1 MSDPELHAQ
10 TQLSL
15 VRARERA
22 RVRDLLR
29 YYKTDTKPRAPLVE
43 NSLSEI
49 CAAEHAVPS
58 IALASESEAQNDIPD
73 DSQLLSHDPT
83 LTAFAQLGAYRMNC
97 ERSFISIMTPQNQ
110 FILAE
115 ATRSVSLYSQEQCD
129 EGDEVYLGPR
139 VLDMVW
145 GVCPNT
151 IQVFTAQDD
160 SLDVATSSVI
170 ANRECYVMNDMSAMD
185 SFKDRPYCIGWPY
198 MKFYAE
204 VPIHSP
210 SGHVIG
216 TYCVVDNKP
225 RDGLSKKGLGILNEI
240 SSAIMKHLELVQMQH
255 DLQRAGRMV
264 KGLNLFVEG
273 KGALQDF
280 GGNEANNLESLQARP
295 HMHQA
300 GSAQT
305 LTTTPDRQESAQDS
319 TDGSAKTA
327 LLSNHNLSENAA
339 QTTRSASSA
348 SATDFTTQSSGLGT
362 RERKLSSDSI
372 ATIQEIS
379 SGAMKQLF
387 SRASYTIRKALDLD
401 GVMFIDACVR
411 DIAVDPA
418 TAAPESPLPESLQFR
433 GISDIPADERKE
445 WFNESD
451 GKGSIRFVDDPA
463 ASQKSMATTLHAP
476 YLSSSELLGYSA
488 QASNSADGLSS
499 QRIPLPKSTLRGL
512 LGKYRYG
519 HIFDFDEDG
528 SLVQT
533 PDKPWKSDTTETG
546 VDASEKSNSEN
557 EKENEK
563 EKEKE
568 KEKLWT
574 KQLLDVC
581 PGARSMVFLALWDPQ
596 RDQWFAGS
604 LAWSKN
610 STRTLE
616 SADIGYLA
624 AFGSCIM
631 SEKSRLD
638 ALTADRAKADFIS
651 SVSHEL
657 RSPLHGVL
665 ASAEALQ
672 ETPTNL
678 TQDDMIRTIMVCGG
692 TLLDTMDQILDY
704 AKTSLSANPSSSR
717 FQKNVSHN
725 KRTTNLD
732 LSQLV
737 EDVVEGVSV
746 GHTYRRSDN
755 KHDHMG
761 NDGLQMNVLVIVSV
775 DWQTSWNL
783 ESDIGSWKRIIMNLF
798 GNALKYTTSGFVRI
812 SLRTKTTPAD
822 SSRPPQQV
830 ITLQIEDSGKGMSQD
845 YLRHGLFTPF
855 TQEDPHAVG
864 TGLGLSIV
872 RQLVVDL
879 RGKIDVHSEVGYGT
893 TVNVSVPIR
902 HPSKSQ
908 TTTIQDNNSF
918 IMEIKTRCHGLKLCF
933 IGFEYY
939 PDIAETPS
947 GLLSAHARCIL
958 AMKESLTAMAA
969 DWFGLEVTTASSADS
984 ANGDILMGLRS
995 KSSLLK
1001 SNRVSILPSIIFED
1015 TIAGDD
1021 ISSGNGVVTLSQP
1034 AGPHKLAR
1042 ILAQC
1047 LDYRNSSIRLPSL
1060 HGGEKPN
1067 SPPVFQEVSSHRNS
1081 NRPDILEIIPA
1092 GEASN
1097 SPNSPNHNGLP
1108 GLATI
1113 EENITVAVSK
1123 MTLDPESTKLAVPQ
1137 IPFRS
1142 KVLLVEDNSI
1152 NLKILV
1158 NYMKIAKQDYVT
1170 AVNGLEAL
1178 HRFEEEPLSFKVIF
1192 MDLAMPVMDGLTSS
1206 RRIRAHES
1214 NNNIPRTRIVAL
1226 TCFSSAEYQRDAAL
1240 SGIDIFLIKP
1250 VPMKTLKPILE
1261 MEPNDVGTGD

>member
-1 MSDPELHAQ
+1 HCG
-10 TQLSL
+10 
-15 VRARERA
+15 
-22 RVRDLLR
+22 
-29 YYKTDTKPRAPLVE
+29 
-43 NSLSEI
+43 LSEI
-49 CAAEHAVPS
+49 CPAEHAAPS
-58 IALASESEAQNDIPD
+58 IALVSAPEAQNDKPD

-83 LTAFAQLGAYRMNC
+83 LTAFAQLGAFRMNC
-97 ERSFISIMTPQNQ
+97 ERSFISILTPQNQ

-139 VLDMVW
+139 VLDTIW

-170 ANRECYVMNDMSAMD
+170 ANRECYVMNDMSTMD

-240 SSAIMKHLELVQMQH
+240 SSAIMKHLELVQMQQN
-255 DLQRAGRMV
+255 LQRAGRMV
-264 KGLNLFVEG
+264 NGLNLFVEG
-273 KGALQDF
+273 KGAPQEF
-280 GGNEANNLESLQARP
+280 GRNKANDLNSLQARP
-295 HMHQA
+295 PMHPT

-305 LTTTPDRQESAQDS
+305 LTTTSDRQESAQNS
-319 TDGSAKTA
+319 TDSMANTA
-327 LLSNHNLSENAA
+327 IVSNHNLSENVA

-348 SATDFTTQSSGLGT
+348 SATDFTTHSPFSSGPGT

-372 ATIQEIS
+372 ATFQEIS
-379 SGAMKQLF
+379 SGAMKHLF

-418 TAAPESPLPESLQFR
+418 TAAPASPFPESLSQ
-433 GISDIPADERKE
+433 GVSNIPPNERKE
-445 WFNESD
+445 WFNAES
-451 GKGSIRFVDDPA
+451 GEKGSIRFIDDPV
-463 ASQKSMATTLHAP
+463 ASQKSVATRLQTP

-488 QASNSADGLSS
+488 HKASNSADGLSS
-499 QRIPLPKSTLRGL
+499 RRIPLPKSTLRGL
-512 LGKYRYG
+512 LGKYRHG

-528 SLVQT
+528 SLLQT
-533 PDKPWKSDTTETG
+533 LDKPW
-546 VDASEKSNSEN
+546 NSEN
-557 EKENEK
+557 SDFGVDGSGNLNNEH
-563 EKEKE
+563 E

-581 PGARSMVFLALWDPQ
+581 PGARSIIFLALWDPQ

-604 LAWSKN
+604 LAWSN
-610 STRTLE
+610 NPTRTLE

-638 ALTADRAKADFIS
+638 ALTADRAKSDFIS

-672 ETPTNL
+672 ENSTDS

-704 AKTSLSANPSSSR
+704 AKTGISANPSSSR
-717 FQKNVSHN
+717 FDKSVSHN

-732 LSQLV
+732 LSQLL
-737 EDVVEGVSV
+737 ENVVEGVSI
-746 GHTYRRSDN
+746 GHTYRRSDS
-755 KHDHMG
+755 KHDHVG
-761 NDGLQMNVLVIVSV
+761 NDASHMDILVIVSV

-783 ESDIGSWKRIIMNLF
+783 DLEVGSWKRIVTNLF
-798 GNALKYTTSGFVRI
+798 GNALKYTTSGFVHI
-812 SLRTKTTPAD
+812 SLRTNATSTD
-822 SSRPPQQV
+822 SSRPSQQV
-830 ITLQIEDSGKGMSQD
+830 VTLQIEDSGKGMSQD
-845 YLRHGLFTPF
+845 YLKHGLFTPF

-879 RGKIDVHSEVGYGT
+879 RGKIDVSSEVGYGT
-893 TVNVSVPIR
+893 TVNVSVPIE
-902 HPSKSQ
+902 PFSNSQ
-908 TTTIQDNNSF
+908 NTTTQERNSL
-918 IMEIKTRCHGLKLCF
+918 ITETRTRCQGLKLCL

-958 AMKESLTAMAA
+958 AMKESFTAMAA
-969 DWFGLEVTTASSADS
+969 DWFGLEVITASSADS

-1001 SNRVSILPSIIFED
+1001 SGHVPILPLIIFDD
-1015 TIAGDD
+1015 TIGGDG
-1021 ISSGNGVVTLSQP
+1021 ISGGNGVVPLSQP

-1042 ILAQC
+1042 VLAHC
-1047 LDYRNSSIRLPSL
+1047 LDYRSACIKLPSL
-1060 HGGEKPN
+1060 QGGEKPG
-1067 SPPVFQEVSSHRNS
+1067 SPPVFEELASHRR
-1081 NRPDILEIIPA
+1081 RPDILESSAA
-1092 GEASN
+1092 GKSYHSTN
-1097 SPNSPNHNGLP
+1097 FPHQNGVPN
-1108 GLATI
+1108 LAAREEKI
-1113 EENITVAVSK
+1113 EIAVNK
-1123 MTLDPESTKLAVPQ
+1123 IALDLESTKLAVPQ
-1137 IPFRS
+1137 IPSRS
-1142 KVLLVEDNSI
+1142 KVLLVEDNGI

-1178 HRFEEEPLSFKVIF
+1178 RRFEEEPRSFKVIF

-1214 NNNIPRTRIVAL
+1214 GNGISRTRIVAL

-1250 VPMKTLKPILE
+1250 VPMKMLKPILE
-1261 MEPNDVGTGD
+1261 MDPNVVKAGD

>member
-1 MSDPELHAQ
+1 
-10 TQLSL
+10 
-15 VRARERA
+15 
-22 RVRDLLR
+22 
-29 YYKTDTKPRAPLVE
+29 
-43 NSLSEI
+43 
-49 CAAEHAVPS
+49 
-58 IALASESEAQNDIPD
+58 
-73 DSQLLSHDPT
+73 
-83 LTAFAQLGAYRMNC
+83 
-97 ERSFISIMTPQNQ
+97 MTPQNQ

-139 VLDMVW
+139 VLDTIW

-280 GGNEANNLESLQARP
+280 GGNEANKLKTLQARP
-295 HMHQA
+295 HIHPT

-305 LTTTPDRQESAQDS
+305 LTTASDRQESAQDS
-319 TDGSAKTA
+319 TDGLAKTA
-327 LLSNHNLSENAA
+327 HLSNHNLSENAA

-348 SATDFTTQSSGLGT
+348 SATDFTHPSTPSSGLGT

-411 DIAVDPA
+411 DIAVDLA
-418 TAAPESPLPESLQFR
+418 TAAPESPLPEPLKFR
-433 GISDIPADERKE
+433 GMSDIPSDERKE
-445 WFNESD
+445 WSSES
-451 GKGSIRFVDDPA
+451 GEKGSIRFVDDPA
-463 ASQKSMATTLHAP
+463 ASQKSMAATLHAP

-488 QASNSADGLSS
+488 QASNSADALSS

-533 PDKPWKSDTTETG
+533 ADKPWKSDTTESG
-546 VDASEKSNSEN
+546 VDASENSNSD
-557 EKENEK
+557 K
-563 EKEKE
+563 EKEEKGEEKGEE

-581 PGARSMVFLALWDPQ
+581 PGARSIIFLALWDPQ

-672 ETPTNL
+672 ETPTNS
-678 TQDDMIRTIMVCGG
+678 TQDEMIRTIMVCGG
-692 TLLDTMDQILDY
+692 TLLDTMDQ
-704 AKTSLSANPSSSR
+704 
-717 FQKNVSHN
+717 
-725 KRTTNLD
+725 
-732 LSQLV
+732 
-737 EDVVEGVSV
+737 
-746 GHTYRRSDN
+746 
-755 KHDHMG
+755 M
-761 NDGLQMNVLVIVSV
+761 
-775 DWQTSWNL
+775 
-783 ESDIGSWKRIIMNLF
+783 
-798 GNALKYTTSGFVRI
+798 
-812 SLRTKTTPAD
+812 
-822 SSRPPQQV
+822 
-830 ITLQIEDSGKGMSQD
+830 
-845 YLRHGLFTPF
+845 
-855 TQEDPHAVG
+855 
-864 TGLGLSIV
+864 
-872 RQLVVDL
+872 
-879 RGKIDVHSEVGYGT
+879 
-893 TVNVSVPIR
+893 
-902 HPSKSQ
+902 
-908 TTTIQDNNSF
+908 
-918 IMEIKTRCHGLKLCF
+918 
-933 IGFEYY
+933 
-939 PDIAETPS
+939 
-947 GLLSAHARCIL
+947 
-958 AMKESLTAMAA
+958 
-969 DWFGLEVTTASSADS
+969 
-984 ANGDILMGLRS
+984 
-995 KSSLLK
+995 
-1001 SNRVSILPSIIFED
+1001 
-1015 TIAGDD
+1015 
-1021 ISSGNGVVTLSQP
+1021 
-1034 AGPHKLAR
+1034 
-1042 ILAQC
+1042 
-1047 LDYRNSSIRLPSL
+1047 
-1060 HGGEKPN
+1060 
-1067 SPPVFQEVSSHRNS
+1067 
-1081 NRPDILEIIPA
+1081 
-1092 GEASN
+1092 
-1097 SPNSPNHNGLP
+1097 
-1108 GLATI
+1108 
-1113 EENITVAVSK
+1113 
-1123 MTLDPESTKLAVPQ
+1123 
-1137 IPFRS
+1137 
-1142 KVLLVEDNSI
+1142 
-1152 NLKILV
+1152 
-1158 NYMKIAKQDYVT
+1158 
-1170 AVNGLEAL
+1170 
-1178 HRFEEEPLSFKVIF
+1178 
-1192 MDLAMPVMDGLTSS
+1192 
-1206 RRIRAHES
+1206 
-1214 NNNIPRTRIVAL
+1214 
-1226 TCFSSAEYQRDAAL
+1226 
-1240 SGIDIFLIKP
+1240 
-1250 VPMKTLKPILE
+1250 
-1261 MEPNDVGTGD
+1261 

>member
-1 MSDPELHAQ
+1 MSDPGLHAQ

-29 YYKTDTKPRAPLVE
+29 YYKTDTNTTPRAPLKN
-43 NSLSEI
+43 NSPCGISET
-49 CAAEHAVPS
+49 CAAEHAAPS
-58 IALASESEAQNDIPD
+58 IALASASEAQNDIPD

-83 LTAFAQLGAYRMNC
+83 LTAFAQLGAFRMDC

-139 VLDMVW
+139 VLDTIW

-151 IQVFTAQDD
+151 IHVFTAQDD

-170 ANRECYVMNDMSAMD
+170 ANRECYVMNDMSTMD

-240 SSAIMKHLELVQMQH
+240 SSAIMKHLELVQMQES
-255 DLQRAGRMV
+255 LGRAERMV

-273 KGALQDF
+273 KGAAQDF
-280 GGNEANNLESLQARP
+280 GGNETNSLNSLQARP
-295 HMHQA
+295 PMHQT
-300 GSAQT
+300 GLAQT
-305 LTTTPDRQESAQDS
+305 MTTTSDRQQSSHDS
-319 TDGSAKTA
+319 THSLAKTTNP
-327 LLSNHNLSENAA
+327 SNHNLSESTA
-339 QTTRSASSA
+339 QTTRSTSSV
-348 SATDFTTQSSGLGT
+348 SATDFTTQSPASSGPAT

-372 ATIQEIS
+372 AIMQDIS

-387 SRASYTIRKALDLD
+387 SRASDTIRKALDLD

-418 TAAPESPLPESLQFR
+418 TAAPVSSFPESLRFQ
-433 GISDIPADERKE
+433 GVSDIPSNERKE
-445 WFNESD
+445 WFNQESG
-451 GKGSIRFVDDPA
+451 GKGSNRFVNDPA
-463 ASQKSMATTLHAP
+463 ASQKSVATTLHAP
-476 YLSSSELLGYSA
+476 YLTSSELLGYSTHK
-488 QASNSADGLSS
+488 ASNSADGLLS
-499 QRIPLPKSTLRGL
+499 RRLPLPKSTLRGL
-512 LGKYRYG
+512 LGKYRHG

-533 PDKPWKSDTTETG
+533 ADNPWKGDTTEFG
-546 VDASEKSNSEN
+546 IDGSGNLGNEHEKD
-557 EKENEK
+557 
-563 EKEKE
+563 
-568 KEKLWT
+568 KLWT

-581 PGARSMVFLALWDPQ
+581 PGARSIIFLALWDPQ

-604 LAWSKN
+604 LAWSNK

-616 SADIGYLA
+616 PADIGYLA

-657 RSPLHGVL
+657 RSPLHGIL

-672 ETPTNL
+672 ETSTDS
-678 TQDDMIRTIMVCGG
+678 TQNDMIRTIMVCGG

-704 AKTSLSANPSSSR
+704 AKTSLSANPSTSR
-717 FQKNVSHN
+717 FEKSVSHN

-737 EDVVEGVSV
+737 ENVVEGVSV
-746 GHTYRRSDN
+746 GHNYRRSDS
-755 KHDHMG
+755 KHDHVG
-761 NDGLQMNVLVIVSV
+761 NDDSQMNILVIISV
-775 DWQTSWNL
+775 DWQASWNL
-783 ESDIGSWKRIIMNLF
+783 DTEVGSWKRIIMNLF
-798 GNALKYTTSGFVRI
+798 GNALKYTTSGFVHI
-812 SLRTKTTPAD
+812 SLRTNTASAD
-822 SSRPPQQV
+822 LLRPSQQFV
-830 ITLQIEDSGKGMSQD
+830 TLQIEDSGKGMSRE

-879 RGKIDVHSEVGYGT
+879 RGKIDVQSEVGYGT
-893 TVNVSVPIR
+893 TVNVSVPIGP
-902 HPSKSQ
+902 PSNSQ
-908 TTTIQDNNSF
+908 NKTIQDNSSF
-918 IMEIKTRCHGLKLCF
+918 ITGIKTRCRGLKLCF

-984 ANGDILMGLRS
+984 AKGDILMGLRS

-1001 SNRVSILPSIIFED
+1001 SNHVPILPLIIFED
-1015 TIAGDD
+1015 TVAGDG
-1021 ISSGNGVVTLSQP
+1021 ISGGNGVG
-1034 AGPHKLAR
+1034 A
-1042 ILAQC
+1042 
-1047 LDYRNSSIRLPSL
+1047 
-1060 HGGEKPN
+1060 EKPN
-1067 SPPVFQEVSSHRNS
+1067 SPPVFEEVYSHLND
-1081 NRPDILEIIPA
+1081 PFPGILESIPA
-1092 GEASN
+1092 GEASQ
-1097 SPNSPNHNGLP
+1097 SPNFSHQNGVSD
-1108 GLATI
+1108 LAAR
-1113 EENITVAVSK
+1113 EENITIAVNE
-1123 MTLDPESTKLAVPQ
+1123 MALNLESTKLAVPHN
-1137 IPFRS
+1137 PSRS

-1158 NYMKIAKQDYVT
+1158 NYMKIAKQDYTT
-1170 AVNGLEAL
+1170 AINGLEAL
-1178 HRFEEEPLSFKVIF
+1178 HRFEEEPHSFKVIF
-1192 MDLAMPVMDGLTSS
+1192 MDLAMPVMDGLTSC

-1214 NNNIPRTRIVAL
+1214 KNNIPRTRIVAL

-1240 SGIDIFLIKP
+1240 SGIDVFLIKP
-1250 VPMKTLKPILE
+1250 VPMKTLKPILD
-1261 MEPNDVGTGD
+1261 MDPNDVRTGD